1 MLKELRKNILR
12 LLKEDEE
19 FRYAVAGLIGLEDIR
34 ASMKRLEEAIAM
46 LAEIQARMDSRLSS
60 VETRVDRVETS
71 VGELKSS
78 VGELKSSVGELKSSV
93 GELKSSVGE
102 LKSRVDRV
110 ETSVGE
116 LKSRVDRVETSVGE
130 LKSSVG
136 MLQDK
141 VGILEKRFNGLEGA
155 LYYGFDQV
163 GKFAGVTLEE
173 LVRGIMTKNMQKSG
187 ELKPDKA
194 ITSIRVDGEEID
206 LFCDE
211 PLIVGEVTSY
221 AESVEEVDKL
231 VRKVSIVR
239 EQYGKEPARK
249 ILVISSVKEEIAD
262 IIADK
267 AKANGI
273 ELIMGK
279 RR

>member
-60 VETRVDRVETS
+60 VET
-71 VGELKSS
+71 
-78 VGELKSSVGELKSSV
+78 
-93 GELKSSVGE
+93 
-102 LKSRVDRV
+102 
-110 ETSVGE
+110 
-116 LKSRVDRVETSVGE
+116 RVDRVETSVGE

-279 RR
+279 RGLKYFGLNPSGLYYLINPSIFLS

>member
-93 GELKSSVGE
+93 GELKS
-102 LKSRVDRV
+102 
-110 ETSVGE
+110 
-116 LKSRVDRVETSVGE
+116 RVDRVETSVGE

-194 ITSIRVDGEEID
+194 ITSIRVNGEEID

>member
-116 LKSRVDRVETSVGE
+116 LKS
-130 LKSSVG
+130 SVG

-194 ITSIRVDGEEID
+194 ITSIRVNGEEID

>member
-78 VGELKSSVGELKSSV
+78 VGELKSSVGELKS
-93 GELKSSVGE
+93 
-102 LKSRVDRV
+102 
-110 ETSVGE
+110 SVGE

>member
-60 VETRVDRVETS
+60 VETRVDRVET
-71 VGELKSS
+71 S